1 VKNLFFAVYLQA
13 IPKLE
18 KTNIIHVSFQSGMI
32 TKEIQLIETMAIAE
46 SSDMRKSKNNGE
58 AVAIPNFKP
67 GDTVNVAVRVIEGD
81 KERIQN
87 YQGIVIARRG
97 TGTGAT
103 FRVRKISN
111 GVGVERIFP
120 LYSPIIQSISVVSQG
135 AVRRSKLYY
144 LRGMTER
151 QMRTKTRK
159 KAALVAAIA
168 GKS

>member
-1 VKNLFFAVYLQA
+1 MIKKELQ
-13 IPKLE
+13 L
-18 KTNIIHVSFQSGMI
+18 V
-32 TKEIQLIETMAIAE
+32 ETMAIAE
-46 SSDMRKSKNNGE
+46 SADLRKQKNNGE
-58 AVAIPNFKP
+58 AVVTPTFKP

-81 KERIQN
+81 KERVQN

-120 LYSPIIQSISVVSQG
+120 LYSPIIQGITVVTEGS
-135 AVRRSKLYY
+135 VRRSKLYY

-159 KAALVAAIA
+159 KAALVAGMSKA
-168 GKS
+168 S

>member
-1 VKNLFFAVYLQA
+1 
-13 IPKLE
+13 
-18 KTNIIHVSFQSGMI
+18 MI

-58 AVAIPNFKP
+58 AVSIPNFKP

-120 LYSPIIQSISVVSQG
+120 LYSPIIQSITVVNQG

-159 KAALVAAIA
+159 KAALVAAVA
-168 GKS
+168 GNS

>member
-1 VKNLFFAVYLQA
+1 
-13 IPKLE
+13 
-18 KTNIIHVSFQSGMI
+18 MI
-32 TKEIQLIETMAIAE
+32 KKELHLIETMAIAE
-46 SSDMRKSKNNGE
+46 SALLRKEKNSGE
-58 AVAIPNFKP
+58 AVVVPSFKP
-67 GDTVNVAVRVIEGD
+67 GDTINIAVRVIEGD

-111 GVGVERIFP
+111 GIGVERIFP
-120 LYSPIIQSISVVSQG
+120 LYSPIIQGITIVSEG
-135 AVRRSKLYY
+135 SVRRSKLYY

-159 KAALVAAIA
+159 KVAVASS
-168 GKS
+168 KS

>member
-1 VKNLFFAVYLQA
+1 
-13 IPKLE
+13 
-18 KTNIIHVSFQSGMI
+18 MI
-32 TKEIQLIETMAIAE
+32 KKELHLIETMAIAE
-46 SSDMRKSKNNGE
+46 SALLRKEKNSGE
-58 AVAIPNFKP
+58 AVVIPAFKP
-67 GDTVNVAVRVIEGD
+67 GDTINIAVRVIEGD

-111 GVGVERIFP
+111 GIGVERIFP
-120 LYSPIIQSISVVSQG
+120 LYSPIIQGITIVSEG
-135 AVRRSKLYY
+135 SVRRSKLYY

-159 KAALVAAIA
+159 KVAVASSKGWFLELFKVLRKNKI
-168 GKS
+168 KF

>member
-1 VKNLFFAVYLQA
+1 MMK
-13 IPKLE
+13 
-18 KTNIIHVSFQSGMI
+18 
-32 TKEIQLIETMAIAE
+32 KELQLIETMAIAE
-46 SSDMRKSKNNGE
+46 AADFRKQKNNGE
-58 AVAIPNFKP
+58 EVVVPSFKP
-67 GDTVNVAVRVIEGD
+67 GDTVSVAVRVIEGD

-97 TGTGAT
+97 IGTGAT

-120 LYSPIIQSISVVSQG
+120 LFSPIIQGITIVSEG
-135 AVRRSKLYY
+135 SVRRSKLYY

-159 KAALVAAIA
+159 KAVLAVASNKAN
-168 GKS
+168 